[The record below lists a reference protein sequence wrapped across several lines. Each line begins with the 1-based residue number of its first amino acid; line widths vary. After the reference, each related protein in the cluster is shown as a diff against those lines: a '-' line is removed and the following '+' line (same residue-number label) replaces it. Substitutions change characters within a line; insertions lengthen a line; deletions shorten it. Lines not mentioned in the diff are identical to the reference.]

1 MRKTIISGN
10 WKMNKTVEE
19 ANDFFQGISDW
30 EKNFKHNN
38 QILIFPP
45 NLYIQNALKILSK
58 NSIDIGVQNIYY
70 KDFGAYTGEISPK
83 MILSIGCKYSLV
95 GHSERRKIFHETDE
109 DINRKVTS
117 LISNGLNV
125 VMCIG
130 ETEEQRLAEKTE
142 KVLEKQLSLGLKDIS
157 DKDMENIVIAYEP
170 VWAIGT
176 GKTATPEIAEQAH
189 KFIRDWLSQ
198 KFGKKIADETSI
210 LYGGSIKVSNIGELI
225 AQEDIDGGLIGGASL
240 NLNDFKKI
248 IEISE
253 DGHNASLS

>member
-1 MRKTIISGN
+1 MRKIIIAGN
-10 WKMNKTVEE
+10 WKMNKIVEE
-19 ANDFFQGISDW
+19 ANDFFQKISEW

-45 NLYIQNALKILSK
+45 NLYIQNALKILGR
-58 NSIDIGVQNIYY
+58 NSINIGVQNIYY
-70 KDFGAYTGEISPK
+70 KNFGAYTGEISPK

-109 DINRKVTS
+109 DVNRKVKS
-117 LISNGLNV
+117 LIANSLNA

-130 ETEEQRLAEKTE
+130 ETEEEMESGKTE
-142 KVLEKQLSLGLKDIS
+142 IVLEQQLNYGLKDILPQ
-157 DKDMENIVIAYEP
+157 DMKNIILAYEP

-198 KFGKKIADETSI
+198 KFGGNIADEISI
-210 LYGGSIKVSNIGELI
+210 LYGGSIKVSNIKNLI
-225 AQEDIDGGLIGGASL
+225 VQEDIDGGLIGGASL
-240 NLNDFKKI
+240 KLEDFIEI
-248 IEISE
+248 IELSE
-253 DGHNASLS
+253 KVK